1 MSETVKLTALPQ
13 SSQNVIETVKE
24 YGKRLFGFIRK
35 RVNSNEDA
43 EDILQDVW
51 YQLTL
56 LDNGPIE
63 QLGAWLYRVA
73 QNKIIDRYRKQKPE
87 SLEDFTFEDDEGSIS
102 FKEILL
108 SDDDDDPETGYL
120 KKLFWEELLAAL
132 SELPEPQRKIFV
144 LNELEDKT
152 FQEIADETGENIKT
166 LISRKRYAVLY
177 LRERLRSLYEEIVN
191 KN

>member
-1 MSETVKLTALPQ
+1 MSEVMKIASLPQ
-13 SSQNVIETVKE
+13 SGQYVKQTVKD
-24 YGKRLFGFIRK
+24 YGKRLFSFIRS
-35 RVNSNEDA
+35 RVNTNEDA

-51 YQLTL
+51 YQLSII
-56 LDNGPIE
+56 NSGSIE

-87 SLEDFTFEDDEGSIS
+87 AIEDYSYEDEDGEMN

-108 SDDDDDPETGYL
+108 QDEEDDVELKYL
-120 KKLFWEELLAAL
+120 KKLFWEELFTAL
-132 SELPEPQRKIFV
+132 GELPEAQRKVFV

-166 LISRKRYAVLY
+166 LISRKRYAVFY
-177 LRERLRSLYEEIVN
+177 LRERLSILYEEIVN
-191 KN
+191 K